1 MEWKKVLINRKLAAV
16 LIVLFAVQMFV
27 FGDQIRQNDRG
38 WEERNGQAYDV
49 YFMEQ
54 EQRHVE
60 GYHAKVQAIM
70 EQAEALNGISIFA
83 QEQSFSQRNV
93 AQTKEAFEP
102 VLDLELTYV
111 KGRTVTELFSFS
123 FGRLCA
129 LLCGLMIAFSF
140 SEITKKSIRKITYP
154 AEFGRLRLAFEKTA
168 ALLQWAFAV
177 TLLFHAGIFLEGMI
191 LFEENPLM
199 FLSCP
204 AQTFACFA
212 DFPLKV
218 DVWQAMLLFLL
229 ERTFIL
235 YAIMTAAWALAL
247 LFDHL
252 VLAVGTLG
260 GLIAAEYFLYTRID
274 GNNVWKLLKYCNLW
288 YETAESDYFT
298 DYQNLNVL
306 EYAVDRNAAIMTALM
321 GVYLLSAAVGIVVCC
336 RRYPCSSRVNRL
348 HRALHTVRIRMER
361 IGGTFLEKRSLT
373 GMECYKVFVS
383 QKGLAAI
390 LLLVLL
396 ICYRADFTQIKRST
410 QQELYDS
417 FMEQFQGE
425 PGEDS
430 DRAIR
435 QLEEKL
441 EEVDRTFAQQYS
453 EAADADTR
461 IVLSMWYSSFEEERL
476 FLQQIQ
482 GQTEYL
488 KNKLQESGIR
498 VWYVNLRGYRHL
510 LQDDDAILNL
520 GMLIAMLWIC
530 VAVYLCES
538 GNGMACMINSCFR
551 EKALYRI
558 KMRLAVMIASLI
570 YAAVRIYEVL
580 SVAAVYG
587 ISGIG
592 APVQSIPTLSH
603 IRVHCAV
610 WQYFLFRYMGV
621 YLIFLAICVGVCR
634 ALETIVSK
642 KGLRHGIKNRRFV

>member
-1 MEWKKVLINRKLAAV
+1 MEWKKVLINRKLAAI

-70 EQAEALNGISIFA
+70 DQAEALNGISIFA

-102 VLDLELTYV
+102 LLDLELTYV

-123 FGRLCA
+123 FGRLSA
-129 LLCGLMIAFSF
+129 LLCGLMIAFSY

-177 TLLFHAGIFLEGMI
+177 TLLFHAGIFLEGII
-191 LFEENPLM
+191 LFGENPLT

-218 DVWQAMLLFLL
+218 NVWQAMLLFLL

-235 YAIMTAAWALAL
+235 SATMTAAWALML

-252 VLAVGTLG
+252 VLAAGTVSG
-260 GLIAAEYFLYTRID
+260 WIAAEYFLYTRID
-274 GNNVWKLLKYCNLW
+274 GNHAWKLLKYCNLW
-288 YETAESDYFT
+288 YETEGSGYFT
-298 DYQNLNVL
+298 NYQNLSIL
-306 EYAVDRNAAIMTALM
+306 GYAVERNAVILISLT
-321 GVYLLSAAVGIVVCC
+321 GVYLAGAAVGIVVCC
-336 RRYPCSSRVNRL
+336 KRYPCSSKVNRL
-348 HRALHTVRIRMER
+348 HRAMYAVKIRLERVRGI
-361 IGGTFLEKRSLT
+361 FLEKHSLA
-373 GMECYKVFVS
+373 GMECYKVLIS
-383 QKGLAAI
+383 QKGVAAI
-390 LLLVLL
+390 LLLALL
-396 ICYRADFTQIKRST
+396 ICYRTDFTQIKRST

-425 PGEDS
+425 PGEES
-430 DRAIR
+430 DRAVR

-482 GQTEYL
+482 EQTEYL

-530 VAVYLCES
+530 AAVYLCES

-558 KMRLAVMIASLI
+558 KMRLAVIIASLI

-587 ISGIG
+587 ISGIS
-592 APVQSIPTLSH
+592 APVQSIPALSH

-610 WQYFLFRYMGV
+610 WQYFLFRYMGI

-634 ALETIVSK
+634 ALETIVCK
-642 KGLRHGIKNRRFV
+642 KGLHHGIKNRRIV